1 MRKYCTIISCFWL
14 FFIAANTQVGYA
26 QRGAYDTIK
35 TYAHITAEGDT
46 LALGYLPDVEVF
58 TKMTPYW
65 RKYWAEWS
73 RLRNAVYITYPYA
86 IRASRIMNE
95 INAKLVNVTDRKAR
109 KAIIRSREAELRKE
123 FTSKLS
129 DLSVYQGKVLM
140 KLIYRETGN
149 SCLEIVQEYKGN
161 FTAAAYQTV
170 LFFFGTSLKQLY
182 DPNDKDKA
190 METIVKDVEKMYGFK
205 NG

>member
-1 MRKYCTIISCFWL
+1 
-14 FFIAANTQVGYA
+14 
-26 QRGAYDTIK
+26 
-35 TYAHITAEGDT
+35 
-46 LALGYLPDVEVF
+46 
-58 TKMTPYW
+58 
-65 RKYWAEWS
+65 
-73 RLRNAVYITYPYA
+73 
-86 IRASRIMNE
+86 
-95 INAKLVNVTDRKAR
+95 
-109 KAIIRSREAELRKE
+109 
-123 FTSKLS
+123 
-129 DLSVYQGKVLM
+129 M

-161 FTAAAYQTV
+161 FTAAAYQTA